1 MVDITDF
8 FGKKKPQRTATTSN
22 RVSKPPVTKRK
33 PTTLPVTKQE
43 IINLDDDEDDDILL
57 LEQNKKKPELINLD
71 SPPPKALKKLVLTN
85 VKKSQDKKPLKKEM
99 TSSPLKESKP
109 VTVSKV
115 KSQEIKPPE
124 LTPETNIKPNHK
136 PRNAMEVLDTI
147 PDVDLD
153 KVHVKENANFVFG
166 QSKAA
171 TDGDTG
177 VPLDF
182 PEGAPNC
189 LLGLTF
195 VFTGTLPHLERTVS
209 ENIAKKYGARV
220 TKSISGKTSVVV
232 LGEDAGPKKLEKIKQ
247 LKIKTIDEDGFRMLI
262 ESMPIAGGSGELA
275 EKARQK
281 LKEEEAKTQR
291 EVEAMVKEEQMR
303 AAKVSRAQTSGEQVK
318 KEDLVREEDKLWTV
332 KYAPT
337 RLDQLCGNKG
347 AVAKLENWLS
357 NWDVSKS
364 QNFKSYGKD
373 GSGIYRTV
381 MLSGPPGI
389 GKTTAAHLVA
399 KKFGYD
405 VLEQNASDVRSKSL
419 LNAGVKNAIGN
430 MSVVGFFHNKDNA
443 TDVNG
448 KKFVIIMDEV
458 DGMSGGD
465 RGGVGQLAQYCR
477 TTNTPM
483 ILICN
488 ERRLPKMRP
497 FDKVCL
503 DLQFRRPDSN
513 SVKARLMT
521 IAVREG
527 FKLDPTVIDRLVQAT
542 GGDIRQIINLL
553 STVSTTTKNI
563 DHNNIKQISESWQKN
578 VALKPFDITSKLFNG
593 QIYTDLGSQ
602 TFNLNDKIGLY
613 FDDFDFTPLMVQENY
628 LSCSPTNL
636 PRGKTPLQ
644 AVADAAESISLGDLV
659 ERKIRSTEQLWSLLP
674 LHAVFSSVRP
684 ASLVA
689 GRITGRINFTSWLG
703 QNSKS
708 GKFYRL
714 LQELQYHTKLR
725 TSTDKNGLRLY
736 YLPTMKDKL
745 LRPLVKDGSDGIAE
759 VIELMDK
766 YYLTKEDWDTIMEF
780 MIGPEKTDIILKKIP
795 ATVKSGFT
803 RIYNKTTHPVA
814 IYKTGGSIATKGS
827 GTTSTPDF
835 EDVVDADDTA
845 HSEPEDSAD
854 TIDIKKD
861 KLIKQKAKP
870 TKRKITTTRKAV
882 KKRKA

>member
-8 FGKKKPQRTATTSN
+8 FGKKKPKRTATTSEHSSN
-22 RVSKPPVTKRK
+22 AIPGKRK
-33 PTTLPVTKQE
+33 PSTVPATKQE
-43 IINLDDDEDDDILL
+43 IINIDDDEDDDDLL
-57 LEQNKKKPELINLD
+57 QLGKRKRKPEIISLD
-71 SPPPKALKKLVLTN
+71 SPSPKAVKKLKAPVNEDMTPT
-85 VKKSQDKKPLKKEM
+85 KKKIS
-99 TSSPLKESKP
+99 SSPLKKSEP
-109 VTVSKV
+109 VNIDKKENKDANKIEAVTTHNELSSGAKL
-115 KSQEIKPPE
+115 KSAI
-124 LTPETNIKPNHK
+124 
-136 PRNAMEVLDTI
+136 EVLATI

-153 KVHVKENANFVFG
+153 DVHVKENAKFAFG
-166 QSKAA
+166 QGAA
-171 TDGDTG
+171 PTDGEISA
-177 VPLDF
+177 PADF

-195 VFTGTLPHLERTVS
+195 VFTGVLPTLERSVS
-209 ENIAKKYGARV
+209 ENIAKRYGARV
-220 TKSISGKTSVVV
+220 TKSISSKTSVVV

-247 LKIKTIDEDGFRMLI
+247 HKIKTIDEDGFRMLI
-262 ESMPIAGGSGELA
+262 ESMPPAGGSGELA

-281 LKEEEAKTQR
+281 LKEEEEKTQR
-291 EVEAMVKEEQMR
+291 EVEDMVKEEQTKASR
-303 AAKVSRAQTSGEQVK
+303 VSKAKNSGETINK
-318 KEDLVREEDKLWTV
+318 NDLIREEDKLWTV

-337 RLDQLCGNKG
+337 KISQLCGNKG
-347 AVAKLENWLS
+347 VIAKLENWLL
-357 NWDVSKS
+357 NWEKNKS
-364 QNFKSYGKD
+364 QNFKQYGSN
-373 GSGIYRTV
+373 GTGIYRAV

-399 KKFGYD
+399 RQFGYD

-430 MSVVGFFHNKDNA
+430 MSVVGFFLNKDNIE
-443 TDVNG
+443 DING

-488 ERRLPKMRP
+488 ERRLPKLRP

-503 DLQFRRPDSN
+503 DLPFRRPDSK

-527 FKLDPTVIDRLVQAT
+527 FKLDPNVIDRLVQAT

-553 STVSTTTKNI
+553 STVSTTTKTI
-563 DHNNIKQISESWQKN
+563 DHYNIRQISDAWQKN

-628 LSCSPTNL
+628 LACSPTNL
-636 PRGKTPLQ
+636 PAGKTPLD
-644 AVADAAESISLGDLV
+644 AIADAAESISLGDLI

-674 LHAVFSSVRP
+674 LHGVLSSVRP
-684 ASLVA
+684 ASMVA
-689 GRITGRINFTSWLG
+689 GRITGRINFTGWLG
-703 QNSKS
+703 QNSRSNKY
-708 GKFYRL
+708 YRL

-725 TSTDKNGLRLY
+725 TSTDKIGFRLD
-736 YLPTMKDKL
+736 YLPTLKDRL
-745 LRPLVKDGSDGIAE
+745 LLPLVKEGSDGISE
-759 VIELMDK
+759 VIEVMDM

-780 MIGPEKTDIILKKIP
+780 MIGTAKTDIILKKIP
-795 ATVKSGFT
+795 TTVKSAFT

-814 IYKTGGSIATKGS
+814 IYKTGTSIATKS
-827 GTTSTPDF
+827 AAATSTPDF
-835 EDVVDADDTA
+835 EDIVDADDTVQ
-845 HSEPEDSAD
+845 SEPEDNNESN
-854 TIDIKKD
+854 DIKKD

-870 TKRKITTTRKAV
+870 TKRKTTTTKKAV